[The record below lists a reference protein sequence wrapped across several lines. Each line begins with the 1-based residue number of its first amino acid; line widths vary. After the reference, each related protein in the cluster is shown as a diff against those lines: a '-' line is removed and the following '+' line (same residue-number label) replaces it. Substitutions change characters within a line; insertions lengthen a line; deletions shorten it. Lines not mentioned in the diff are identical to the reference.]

1 MYDLSRRISSRR
13 FRIGAKYSQSFSK
26 SSYEVAS
33 GALELGILLAS
44 TSIVTG
50 VAGLVSLGS
59 GFGLLGAVLGVL
71 GWIVP
76 HLIGGLVG

>member
-1 MYDLSRRISSRR
+1 MLRSICSMRWPQAL
-13 FRIGAKYSQSFSK
+13 GQSFSK

-50 VAGLVSLGS
+50 VAGLVSLAS
-59 GFGLLGAVLGVL
+59 GFGLLGAVLGAL
-71 GWIVP
+71 GWIAP
-76 HLIGGLVG
+76 HLIGGLLG